1 MTVPYWR
8 LSGFYFFFFAALG
21 AHLPYWSLYL
31 KDSGFNPVEIG
42 KLSALLVGTKIIAP
56 NLWGWIADHTCKS
69 LRIIRIASFFAAL
82 IFAGFL
88 FIHSYFWYAW
98 ITVGFS
104 FFWNAVLPQFE
115 AATLFH
121 LKSESHRY
129 SQIRLWGS
137 FGFIVAVLTIGWL
150 LDSQP
155 ITILPLV
162 ITALLILTWC
172 VTLITPQAHA
182 ATDSSAPASLL
193 QILKKPEVLAFL
205 AVYMLLQA
213 AHAPYYVFYSIYLNH
228 HHYNGTLTG
237 ILWALG
243 VFAEIFLF
251 IYMRRLLT
259 RFSLRKILLFSI
271 LLSIIR
277 WLLIAWYADY
287 PGLLII
293 AQLLHAATFGSAHVA
308 AIHLVHIYFG
318 HQHQG
323 KGQALYSS
331 AGMGLGGM
339 LGSLFGGYYWEA
351 LSPELVYTMAAA
363 TCGIAFIIAYT
374 WVGREITQNK
384 AALS

>member
-8 LSGFYFFFFAALG
+8 LSGFYFFFFATLG
-21 AHLPYWSLYL
+21 GLLPYWSLYL

-88 FIHSYFWYAW
+88 FTHGYVWFAW

-115 AATLFH
+115 AVTLFH
-121 LKSESHRY
+121 LKNEPHSY
-129 SQIRLWGS
+129 SQVRLWGS
-137 FGFIVAVLTIGWL
+137 FGFIVTVLTIGWL

-155 ITILPLV
+155 IAILPLI
-162 ITALLILTWC
+162 ITVLLILTWC
-172 VTLITPQAHA
+172 VTLITPQAQA
-182 ATDSSAPASLL
+182 VSDGSAPVSLL
-193 QILKKPEVLAFL
+193 HLLKKPEVLAFFV
-205 AVYMLLQA
+205 VYMLLQV
-213 AHAPYYVFYSIYLNH
+213 AHAPYYVFYSIYLNLY
-228 HHYNGTLTG
+228 HYTGTLTG

-243 VFAEIFLF
+243 VLAEIFLF
-251 IYMRRLLT
+251 IYMRRLLK
-259 RFSLRKILLFSI
+259 RFSLRNILLFSI
-271 LLSIIR
+271 LLSIVR
-277 WLLIAWYADY
+277 WCLVAWYADY
-287 PGLLII
+287 LGCLII
-293 AQLLHAATFGSAHVA
+293 AQILHAATFGSAHVA
-308 AIHLVHIYFG
+308 AIHLVHLYFG

-331 AGMGLGGM
+331 VGMGLGGM

-351 LSPELVYTMAAA
+351 LRPELVYTMAAIA
-363 TCGIAFIIAYT
+363 CSIAFVIAYM

-384 AALS
+384 AALG